1 MKLPAGVRARYYCR
15 LVVEFTRIGWLFAL
29 YLALVFTVSDSV
41 RPVVIIAYMLIT
53 LADAIFLRH
62 LRTLVYDVCL
72 LGTKYWWSGAA
83 VLCWWQALRWH
94 CTRLRLLD
102 TVTLGSQTLV
112 LKTSF
117 RQGVN
122 GRIIVLSCRPAEADV
137 DLVGFGFS
145 AGEALADLRLAYQE
159 LLNFCDT

>member
-1 MKLPAGVRARYYCR
+1 MKLPLRVRARYYGR

-29 YLALVFTVSDSV
+29 YLALVFTVADSV
-41 RPVVIIAYMLIT
+41 RPVVIIAYMLIA
-53 LADAIFLRH
+53 LADALFVRH
-62 LRTLVYDVCL
+62 LRTLVYNVDL
-72 LGTKYWWSGAA
+72 LGAKYWWSGAG
-83 VLCWWQALRWH
+83 VLCWWQALQWH
-94 CTRLRLLD
+94 RTRLRLLD

-122 GRIIVLSCRPAEADV
+122 GRILVLSCRPAEADG
-137 DLVGFGFS
+137 DLVSFGFS

-159 LLNFCDT
+159 LINFCDT

>member
-41 RPVVIIAYMLIT
+41 RPVVITAYVLIA

-62 LRTLVYDVCL
+62 LRTLVYDVRL

-94 CTRLRLLD
+94 CTRLCPVH

-122 GRIIVLSCRPAEADV
+122 GRILVLSCRPAEADG